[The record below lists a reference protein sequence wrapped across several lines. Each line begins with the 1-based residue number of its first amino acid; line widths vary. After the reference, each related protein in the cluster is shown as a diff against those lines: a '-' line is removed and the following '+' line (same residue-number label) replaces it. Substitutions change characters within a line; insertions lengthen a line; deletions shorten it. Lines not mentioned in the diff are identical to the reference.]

1 MDTRKAILVYQYSER
16 IKSELLIASALVSKM
31 VTLEGKELNGAEI
44 LMTSFLESLV
54 GEIRIAQHIEKSMNF
69 IGAEKKIMEAIGK
82 MKLLQ
87 YSEINRCIS
96 EALSLITTS
105 CQGAMKVLINEHL
118 I

>member
-1 MDTRKAILVYQYSER
+1 
-16 IKSELLIASALVSKM
+16 M
-31 VTLEGKELNGAEI
+31 VTLEGKELYGAEI

-54 GEIRIAQHIEKSMNF
+54 GEVRLAQHVEKSMNF
-69 IGAEKKIMEAIGK
+69 IGAEKKIVEAIGK
-82 MKLLQ
+82 MKLLE

-105 CQGAMKVLINEHL
+105 CQGAMEVLINEHL

>member
-16 IKSELLIASALVSKM
+16 IKSELLIASGLVAKM
-31 VTLEGKELNGAEI
+31 VTLEGKELYGAEI

-54 GEIRIAQHIEKSMNF
+54 GEIRLAQHVEKSMNL
-69 IGAEKKIMEAIGK
+69 IGAEKKIVEAIGK
-82 MKLLQ
+82 MKLLE

-105 CQGAMKVLINEHL
+105 CQRAMEVLINERL